1 MPCGPGIYWDCKDK
15 EGKERNFYVKK
26 PLMSGTSM
34 GELRYLNYLMHHDE
48 RFRDTNGIRFT
59 MEHAYFRGQV
69 EISGYKVDGYCET
82 ASQTFIVE
90 YNGKYKIILVKN
102 SFSVFRM
109 PIPFTM
115 STSRLPI

>member
-1 MPCGPGIYWDCKDK
+1 MVKDK
-15 EGKERNFYVKK
+15 EEKGRNFYVKK